1 MPRAPASLP
10 LSGLFGIIKPSGPTS
25 MHVVDQL
32 KRLICNSR
40 LFVDEEKL
48 KKAPSKKRTRKH
60 NVKIGQGGTLD
71 PLAEGVL
78 VIGVGKG
85 TKKLNDFLDCAK
97 EYRTTCL
104 LGCETDTYDSEGAR
118 VRTAPW
124 RHVTRENVED
134 ILSQFRGEIQQ
145 APPIFS
151 ALKMDGMPLYDYARK
166 GIPLPRPIE
175 KRQVTVHSLELVE
188 WKGGDHTYRWPEKS
202 FSAEQ
207 KRALAQSLANVDP
220 SDAPIPDDPDSGVAD
235 REGTELDKVELEVP
249 TAFVLRMRVSG
260 GTYVRSIVHDLAHAL
275 GSAGHVVTLTRSRQK
290 DYVLEPT
297 EEGDRACVPWE
308 VFEAALEDA
317 GEKDA
322 DGWTEWEREVLDKL
336 VIVDGSGGKQ

>member
-1 MPRAPASLP
+1 MPKSPTLP
-10 LSGLFGIIKPSGPTS
+10 LSGLFGVVKPSGPTS
-25 MHVVDQL
+25 MHVVNQL
-32 KRLICNSR
+32 KKLVNDSR
-40 LFVDEEKL
+40 LFVHKEKL
-48 KKAPSKKRTRKH
+48 EKTAGKRRTRKD

-71 PLAEGVL
+71 PLADGVL
-78 VIGVGKG
+78 VVGVGKG
-85 TKKLNDFLDCAK
+85 TKRLNDFLDCTK

-124 RHVTRENVED
+124 RHVTRDKVED
-134 ILSQFRGEIQQ
+134 ALGQFRGDIQQ
-145 APPIFS
+145 TPPIFS

-175 KRQVTVHSLELVE
+175 KRPVTVHSLELVE
-188 WKGGDHTYRWPEKS
+188 WKGSEHPYRWPENV

-207 KRALAQSLANVDP
+207 KKALALSLSSVGPASPAAAD
-220 SDAPIPDDPDSGVAD
+220 SDSEAAAPDD
-235 REGTELDKVELEVP
+235 EVP

-290 DYVLEPT
+290 DYALEPS
-297 EEGDRACVPWE
+297 EEGDRRCVPWE
-308 VFEAALEDA
+308 VFDAAVKDP
-317 GEKDA
+317 GERDS
-322 DGWTEWEREVLDKL
+322 DGWTAWEREVLDTL
-336 VIVDGSGGKQ
+336 DVVDGDTSKP